1 MSIDN
6 NFVDIFNDVIV
17 YTTLELNN
25 VSIVFKDINTNH
37 SISNIK
43 LDSNIQHTYIKV
55 FLFNNQLVSVV
66 GLDNGNLI
74 IFSINDGKIISN
86 VKISNNAITAFY
98 IKNDA
103 VYILDKENVLFKL
116 NLLNYEH
123 EVINNLSDFV
133 NQQTINNII
142 SLDDKFLI
150 STQSVKLININNNE
164 TINEYPG
171 HLNAIKEMKIIK
183 NNSTESIFY
192 SFSENDNIVNFYN
205 SNDNNKLILVLSC
218 NENIKQ
224 LDYKNENNEEF
235 ITVVTQNGNL
245 EIFVNPFSDSSAND
259 GKRRKRNK
267 INKKSNLQIKFTQ
280 SENDLKIA
288 YCQNL
293 KDNQLRLLYQSNNTV
308 VSYDF
313 SYDLSLK
320 DYYKENKV
328 EIKAENNIKNTN
340 IINQSDISSKV
351 GYKEGNNYITQGN
364 NYSNLIEQIDT
375 ILKNDNDLSFNDLNL
390 NTSNHSSKKKS
401 NIVGTLT
408 TILKQSLVSNDHNL
422 LDQVLNTKDPK
433 IIKLTLWKLS
443 SNLIINFLIR
453 ITDKIIIYYNSNNNN
468 NNIYVWL
475 YYTLII
481 HGNYLIKFNNNLQ
494 LKQKL
499 SNLYFIIAKKSSYYH
514 KLVQLNSIIN
524 NQLSR
529 SMLYEEKL
537 LMNYENDLIVNGEE
551 YIDSDYEYDEGLDVE
566 EEENYE
572 DDYEEDDDYEDEDD
586 VLLDDVNETGFN
598 IDQDLIPLEVN
609 QHSDVEM
616 E

>member
-150 STQSVKLININNNE
+150 STQSVKLIDINNNE

-293 KDNQLRLLYQSNNTV
+293 KDNQLRLLYQSNNTI

-320 DYYKENKV
+320 DYYKENRV

>member
-43 LDSNIQHTYIKV
+43 LDSDIQHTYIKV
-55 FLFNNQLVSVV
+55 FFFNNQLVSVV

-566 EEENYE
+566 EEESYE

>member
-25 VSIVFKDINTNH
+25 VSIVFKDINTKH

-43 LDSNIQHTYIKV
+43 LDSDIQHTYIKV
-55 FLFNNQLVSVV
+55 FFFNNQLVSVV

>member
-150 STQSVKLININNNE
+150 STQSVKLIDINNNE
-164 TINEYPG
+164 TINEFPG

-183 NNSTESIFY
+183 NNLTESIFY

-280 SENDLKIA
+280 SDNDLKIA

-293 KDNQLRLLYQSNNTV
+293 KDNQLRLLYQSNNTI

-320 DYYKENKV
+320 DYYKENRV

>member
-43 LDSNIQHTYIKV
+43 LDSDIQHTYIKV
-55 FLFNNQLVSVV
+55 FFFNNQLVSVV

-320 DYYKENKV
+320 DYYKENRV

>member
-43 LDSNIQHTYIKV
+43 LDSDIQHTYIKV
-55 FLFNNQLVSVV
+55 FFFNNQLVSVV

-150 STQSVKLININNNE
+150 STQSVKLIDINNNE

>member
-150 STQSVKLININNNE
+150 STQSVKLIDINNNE

-280 SENDLKIA
+280 SDNDLKIA

-293 KDNQLRLLYQSNNTV
+293 KDNQLRLLYQSNNTI

-320 DYYKENKV
+320 DYYKENRV

-572 DDYEEDDDYEDEDD
+572 DDYEEDDDYEEEDD

>member
-43 LDSNIQHTYIKV
+43 LDSDIQHTYIKV
-55 FLFNNQLVSVV
+55 FFFNNQLVSVV

>member
-43 LDSNIQHTYIKV
+43 LDSDIQHTYIKV
-55 FLFNNQLVSVV
+55 FFFNNQLVSVV

-320 DYYKENKV
+320 DYYKENRV

-566 EEENYE
+566 EEESYE

>member
-192 SFSENDNIVNFYN
+192 SFSEHDNIVNFYN

-280 SENDLKIA
+280 SDNDLKIA

-293 KDNQLRLLYQSNNTV
+293 KDNQLRLLYQSNNTI

>member
-43 LDSNIQHTYIKV
+43 LDSDIQHTYIKV
-55 FLFNNQLVSVV
+55 FFFNNQLVSVV

-313 SYDLSLK
+313 SYDVSLK

-514 KLVQLNSIIN
+514 KLVQL
-524 NQLSR
+524 
-529 SMLYEEKL
+529 
-537 LMNYENDLIVNGEE
+537 
-551 YIDSDYEYDEGLDVE
+551 
-566 EEENYE
+566 
-572 DDYEEDDDYEDEDD
+572 
-586 VLLDDVNETGFN
+586 
-598 IDQDLIPLEVN
+598 
-609 QHSDVEM
+609 
-616 E
+616 

>member
-43 LDSNIQHTYIKV
+43 LDSDIQHTYIKV

>member
-150 STQSVKLININNNE
+150 STQSVKLIDINNNE

-183 NNSTESIFY
+183 NNLTESIFY

-280 SENDLKIA
+280 SDNDLKIA

-293 KDNQLRLLYQSNNTV
+293 KDNQLRLLYQSNNTI

-320 DYYKENKV
+320 DYYKENRV

>member
-150 STQSVKLININNNE
+150 STQSVKLIDINNNE

>member
-150 STQSVKLININNNE
+150 STQSVKLIDINNNE

-183 NNSTESIFY
+183 NNLTESIFY

-280 SENDLKIA
+280 SDNDLKIA

-293 KDNQLRLLYQSNNTV
+293 KDNQLRLLYQSNNTI

-320 DYYKENKV
+320 DYYKENRV

-572 DDYEEDDDYEDEDD
+572 DDYEEDDDYEEEDD

>member
-43 LDSNIQHTYIKV
+43 LDPDIQHTYIKV
-55 FLFNNQLVSVV
+55 FFFNNQLVSVV

>member
-55 FLFNNQLVSVV
+55 FFFNNQLVSVV

-150 STQSVKLININNNE
+150 STQSVKLIDINNNE

-280 SENDLKIA
+280 SDNDLKIA

-293 KDNQLRLLYQSNNTV
+293 KDNQLRLLYQSNNTI

-320 DYYKENKV
+320 DYYKENRV

>member
-43 LDSNIQHTYIKV
+43 LDSDIQHTYIKV

-192 SFSENDNIVNFYN
+192 SFSEHDNIVNFYN

-280 SENDLKIA
+280 SDNDLKIS

-320 DYYKENKV
+320 DYYKENRV

>member
-150 STQSVKLININNNE
+150 STQSVKLIDINNNE

-280 SENDLKIA
+280 SDNDLKIA

-293 KDNQLRLLYQSNNTV
+293 KDNQLRLLYQSNNTI

-320 DYYKENKV
+320 DYYKENRV

>member
-150 STQSVKLININNNE
+150 STQSVKLIDINNNE

-280 SENDLKIA
+280 SDNDLKIS

-293 KDNQLRLLYQSNNTV
+293 KDNQLRLLYQSNNTI

-320 DYYKENKV
+320 DYYKENRV

>member
-6 NFVDIFNDVIV
+6 NFVDVYNDIIT
-17 YTTLELNN
+17 YTSLELNN
-25 VSIVFKDINTNH
+25 VSIVFKNINSNQI
-37 SISNIK
+37 ISNIK
-43 LDSNIQHTYIKV
+43 LDSNIQYTHIK
-55 FLFNNQLVSVV
+55 LTSFNNQLVAVV

-74 IFSINDGKIISN
+74 VFSINDGKMISN
-86 VKISNNAITAFY
+86 VKISNNAISTFN
-98 IKNDA
+98 INGDV

-123 EVINNLSDFV
+123 EVINNLSDFI
-133 NQQTINNII
+133 NQQVINNLIK
-142 SLDDKFLI
+142 LNDKFLI
-150 STQSVKLININNNE
+150 STQSIKLIDINTKE

-183 NNSTESIFY
+183 SSPTESIFY
-192 SFSENDNIVNFYN
+192 SFSESDNIVNFYS

-224 LDYKNENNEEF
+224 VDYKSEENEEI
-235 ITVVTQNGNL
+235 ITVITQNGNL

-259 GKRRKRNK
+259 SKRRKRNK
-267 INKKSNLQIKFTQ
+267 INKKSTLQIKFEQ
-280 SENDLKIA
+280 FNSDLKIA

-293 KDNQLRLLYQSNNTV
+293 KDNQLRLLYPLNNTI

-313 SYDLSLK
+313 TYDLSLK
-320 DYYKENKV
+320 EHYKENKI

-364 NYSNLIEQIDT
+364 NFTNLIEQIDT
-375 ILKNDNDLSFNDLNL
+375 ILKNDNDISFNDLNL
-390 NTSNHSSKKKS
+390 NTSNNSHKKKS
-401 NIVGTLT
+401 NIIGTLT

-443 SNLIINFLIR
+443 SDLIINFLIR

-514 KLVQLNSIIN
+514 KLIKLNSIIN
-524 NQLSR
+524 NQLTR

-537 LMNYENDLIVNGEE
+537 LLNYENDLIVNGEE

-566 EEENYE
+566 DEENFE
-572 DDYEEDDDYEDEDD
+572 DDYEDDDDFEDDNDI
-586 VLLDDVNETGFN
+586 LLDDVNETGFN

-609 QHSDVEM
+609 QNSDVEM

>member
-43 LDSNIQHTYIKV
+43 LDSDIQHTYIKV
-55 FLFNNQLVSVV
+55 FFFNNQLVSVV

-293 KDNQLRLLYQSNNTV
+293 KDNQLRLLYQSNNTI

-320 DYYKENKV
+320 DYYKENRV

>member
-43 LDSNIQHTYIKV
+43 LDSDIQHTYIKV
-55 FLFNNQLVSVV
+55 FFFNNQLVSVV

-280 SENDLKIA
+280 SDNDLKIS

>member
-150 STQSVKLININNNE
+150 STQSVKLIDINNNE

-280 SENDLKIA
+280 SDNDLKIS

-293 KDNQLRLLYQSNNTV
+293 KDNQLRLLYQSNNTI

-320 DYYKENKV
+320 DYYKENRV

-572 DDYEEDDDYEDEDD
+572 DDYEEDDDYEEEDD

>member
-123 EVINNLSDFV
+123 EVINNLCDFV

-150 STQSVKLININNNE
+150 STQSVKLIDINNNE

-280 SENDLKIA
+280 SDNDLKIS

-293 KDNQLRLLYQSNNTV
+293 KDNQLRLLYQSNNTI

-320 DYYKENKV
+320 DYYKENRV